1 MIKTTQSILL
11 ATLLAASGLAAAQNP
26 AVPATRAEVKSEAT
40 TGERKLGTG
49 ETAKSATGTAA
60 PGTTVGTTP
69 ATTRAEVKSEAG
81 TAERK
86 LGTGETAKP
95 NMSGSA
101 ATQGNTSGTTR
112 AEVKSDAGTEPR
124 KLGTGEVAK
133 SGNMSGGSSGNASG
147 MTRTEVKSEAGME
160 PRKLGT
166 GEVAKSG
173 NTSASS
179 AERKRMRD
187 ERRAAA
193 KAKRQANMKSGSGK
207 MAAPVTEKAP

>member
-1 MIKTTQSILL
+1 MTKTTQSILL
-11 ATLLAASGLAAAQNP
+11 SALLAASGFASAQNP
-26 AVPATRAEVKSEAT
+26 AVPATRAEVKSEAA

-49 ETAKSATGTAA
+49 EPAKSATGTAA

-69 ATTRAEVKSEAG
+69 AATRAEVKSETG

-112 AEVKSDAGTEPR
+112 AEVKSEAGTEPR

-133 SGNMSGGSSGNASG
+133 SGTSTSGNTSG
-147 MTRTEVKSEAGME
+147 TTRAEVKAEAGME

-173 NTSASS
+173 NTSAST

-193 KAKRQANMKSGSGK
+193 KAKREEAKMKSGG
-207 MAAPVTEKAP
+207 MTPAAPVSEKAR

>member
-11 ATLLAASGLAAAQNP
+11 ASLLAASGFAAAQNP

-69 ATTRAEVKSEAG
+69 PVTRAEVKSEAG

-95 NMSGSA
+95 NMSGAA
-101 ATQGNTSGTTR
+101 ATQGNTSGETR
-112 AEVKSDAGTEPR
+112 A
-124 KLGTGEVAK
+124 
-133 SGNMSGGSSGNASG
+133 
-147 MTRTEVKSEAGME
+147 EVKSEAGME

-193 KAKRQANMKSGSGK
+193 KAKREANMKSGSSK

>member
-11 ATLLAASGLAAAQNP
+11 VTLLAASGFASAQN
-26 AVPATRAEVKSEAT
+26 AEVPATRAEVKTEAT

-49 ETAKSATGTAA
+49 ETAKPATGATAT
-60 PGTTVGTTP
+60 GNTVGTTP
-69 ATTRAEVKSEAG
+69 ATTRPEVKSEAD

-86 LGTGETAKP
+86 LGTGDPAKP
-95 NMSGSA
+95 GMTGST

-112 AEVKSDAGTEPR
+112 AEVNADAGSEPR

-133 SGNMSGGSSGNASG
+133 SGSTKAS
-147 MTRTEVKSEAGME
+147 T
-160 PRKLGT
+160 
-166 GEVAKSG
+166 
-173 NTSASS
+173 

-193 KAKRQANMKSGSGK
+193 KTKRESSMNSSTGK
-207 MAAPVTEKAP
+207 

>member
-11 ATLLAASGLAAAQNP
+11 TALLAASGFASAQN
-26 AVPATRAEVKSEAT
+26 ATVPATRAEVKSEAT

-49 ETAKSATGTAA
+49 EPAKSATGTAA
-60 PGTTVGTTP
+60 PGNTVGTTP
-69 ATTRAEVKSEAG
+69 AATRAEVKSETG

-112 AEVKSDAGTEPR
+112 AEVKSDAGAEPRKLGTGEAAKSGSTTANTSGTTSGTTRAEVKSEAGTEPR

-133 SGNMSGGSSGNASG
+133 SGS
-147 MTRTEVKSEAGME
+147 
-160 PRKLGT
+160 
-166 GEVAKSG
+166 
-173 NTSASS
+173 TSASN

-193 KAKRQANMKSGSGK
+193 KAKREANMKSGNGK
-207 MAAPVTEKAP
+207 ASAPASEKAR

>member
-1 MIKTTQSILL
+1 MVKTTQSILL
-11 ATLLAASGLAAAQNP
+11 ASLFVASGFAAAQNP

-40 TGERKLGTG
+40 TGVRKLGTG
-49 ETAKSATGTAA
+49 ETAKSATGTAV

-69 ATTRAEVKSEAG
+69 PETRAEVKSEAG

-95 NMSGSA
+95 NMSGAA
-101 ATQGNTSGTTR
+101 ATQGNTSGVTR
-112 AEVKSDAGTEPR
+112 A
-124 KLGTGEVAK
+124 
-133 SGNMSGGSSGNASG
+133 
-147 MTRTEVKSEAGME
+147 EVKSEAGME

-193 KAKRQANMKSGSGK
+193 KAKREANMKSGSSK

>member
-1 MIKTTQSILL
+1 MTKSKQSILL
-11 ATLLAASGLAAAQNP
+11 VALLAASGFAFAQNAAAP
-26 AVPATRAEVKSEAT
+26 A

-49 ETAKSATGTAA
+49 EPAKSATGTAA

-69 ATTRAEVKSEAG
+69 AVTRAEVKSETG
-81 TAERK
+81 TADRK

-124 KLGTGEVAK
+124 KLGTGEAAK
-133 SGNMSGGSSGNASG
+133 SANTTGT
-147 MTRTEVKSEAGME
+147 TRAEVKSEVGTE

-166 GEVAKSG
+166 GEAAKSG
-173 NTSASS
+173 NTSASN

-193 KAKRQANMKSGSGK
+193 KAKREANMKSGSSK
-207 MAAPVTEKAP
+207 SVAPATEKAK

>member
-1 MIKTTQSILL
+1 MTKTTQSILL
-11 ATLLAASGLAAAQNP
+11 ATLLVTSGFATAQNP
-26 AVPATRAEVKSEAT
+26 AVPATRAEVKSEAA

-49 ETAKSATGTAA
+49 EPAKSATGTAA

-69 ATTRAEVKSEAG
+69 AVTRADVKAETG

-101 ATQGNTSGTTR
+101 ATQGGTSGTTR
-112 AEVKSDAGTEPR
+112 AEVKSAAG
-124 KLGTGEVAK
+124 A
-133 SGNMSGGSSGNASG
+133 
-147 MTRTEVKSEAGME
+147 E

-173 NTSASS
+173 NTTGTPRTEVKGEAGMEPRKLGTGEDAKSGTTSKS
-179 AERKRMRD
+179 TAERKRMRD

-193 KAKRQANMKSGSGK
+193 KAKREANMNSSGSK
-207 MAAPVTEKAP
+207 TTPPTSEKAP